1 MKWMFNDI
9 YIKQN
14 QTLFIL
20 FLVLMLAIFILTIV
34 FVNKE
39 LGKQENDNK

>member
-1 MKWMFNDI
+1 MKWIFHNI

-14 QTLFIL
+14 QTLFIS
-20 FLVLMLAIFILTIV
+20 FLVLMLVILILTIV

-39 LGKQENDNK
+39 LKKQENDNK